1 MENEKTIAQLQQ
13 DVAALRQIAEKAG
26 AEYNSI
32 MWGIGGWFLIVCF
45 GWWLLPIILIPG
57 IPLGLLWLFV
67 KVCCAEPKP
76 QQSGEEYWRAFEKER
91 EKRRSAEKN
100 RSDFIDRLLRPL
112 DSVNPWAVI
121 TVSATAL
128 LIFVIVMSFCR
139 L

>member
-1 MENEKTIAQLQQ
+1 MENEKIIAQLQQ
-13 DVAALRQIAEKAG
+13 DVVALRRIAEQGK
-26 AEYNSI
+26 AEYNSW
-32 MWGIGGWFLIVCF
+32 MWCIGVVFLVMCF
-45 GWWLLPIILIPG
+45 GWWLLPLILIPG
-57 IPLGLLWLFV
+57 IPLGILWLVV
-67 KVCCAEPKP
+67 KVCCAEPKS